1 MGRLIARVAVGLL
14 FAGHG
19 VQKVFGW
26 FGGPGPEGAG
36 QMMDSIGLRPGRRN
50 AMLSGAVE
58 TAGGAMLAAGFLTP
72 VAGAALTGNM
82 VTAIET
88 VHRSSGF
95 WNQNGGYEFPLTLI
109 AAVAAI
115 VDGGPGPLSLD
126 EALGIDA
133 SGSTWALLSLA
144 TGVAGSALVIEAGKR
159 TAGAQQTSPG
169 AAPEPAA
176 DVPAAA
182 HA

>member
-1 MGRLIARVAVGLL
+1 MGRLLARVAVGVL

-26 FGGPGPEGAG
+26 FGGPGPDGAG
-36 QMMDSIGLRPGRRN
+36 QMMESIGLRPGRRN

-58 TAGGAMLAAGFLTP
+58 TAGGATLAAGFLTP

-82 VTAIET
+82 VTAIQT
-88 VHRSSGF
+88 VHRPSGF
-95 WNQNGGYEFPLTLI
+95 WNQNGGFEFPLTLI

-133 SGSTWALLSLA
+133 SGAAWAPPPPPP
-144 TGVAGSALVIEAGKR
+144 GVPGWPRVTQAGK
-159 TAGAQQTSPG
+159 
-169 AAPEPAA
+169 
-176 DVPAAA
+176 
-182 HA
+182 

>member
-1 MGRLIARVAVGLL
+1 MGRLLARVAVGVL

-26 FGGPGPEGAG
+26 FGGPGPDGAG
-36 QMMDSIGLRPGRRN
+36 QMMESIGLRPGRRN

-82 VTAIET
+82 VTAIQT
-88 VHRSSGF
+88 VHRPSGF
-95 WNQNGGYEFPLTLI
+95 WNQNGGFEFPLTLI
-109 AAVAAI
+109 AAVAAL
-115 VDGGPGPLSLD
+115 VDAGPGPLSLD
-126 EALGIDA
+126 EALGIEA

-144 TGVAGSALVIEAGKR
+144 AGAAGSVLVMEAGKR
-159 TAGAQQTSPG
+159 APATQQSSPGGAQES
-169 AAPEPAA
+169 AAPEPAVA
-176 DVPAAA
+176 QP
-182 HA
+182 